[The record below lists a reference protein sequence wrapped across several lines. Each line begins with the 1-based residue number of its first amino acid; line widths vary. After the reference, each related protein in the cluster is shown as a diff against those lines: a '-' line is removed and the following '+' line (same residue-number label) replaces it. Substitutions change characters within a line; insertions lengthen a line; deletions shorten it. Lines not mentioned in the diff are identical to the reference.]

1 MERWGKSPP
10 VSRVTGTSCKLYPK
24 QHRPGGY
31 GLLGQ
36 SPNRW
41 HRDGQQCPPKIDG
54 CRPQN
59 PAYRRTAGA
68 PFSGRFFL
76 LFRRKTRCF
85 FELLRQRP
93 GKNHLFAP
101 LDCRRGQSFPPGGG
115 FFAFFEE
122 KSSFS
127 GKCAPLVPRR
137 RTNWPQFCQGVHK
150 SFTGKSLKS
159 QESFR
164 YNI

>member
-76 LFRRKTRCF
+76 LFRRKNRCF

-101 LDCRRGQSFPPGGG
+101 LDCRRGKSFPPGGG
-115 FFAFFEE
+115 FFCV
-122 KSSFS
+122 FS
-127 GKCAPLVPRR
+127 K
-137 RTNWPQFCQGVHK
+137 
-150 SFTGKSLKS
+150 KSLPFLGIWPLLS
-159 QESFR
+159 PFCGQFARSFVNR
-164 YNI
+164 FINRSPENR

>member
-10 VSRVTGTSCKLYPK
+10 VSRVTGASCKLYPK

-54 CRPQN
+54 CRLQN

-68 PFSGRFFL
+68 PFSGRLFL
-76 LFRRKTRCF
+76 LFRRKNRCF

-101 LDCRRGQSFPPGGG
+101 LDLPPGKIVPAGRR
-115 FFAFFEE
+115 FFCVFSEKAFPFLGMRALL
-122 KSSFS
+122 SPFCGQFARSFVNRFINRS
-127 GKCAPLVPRR
+127 PENR
-137 RTNWPQFCQGVHK
+137 
-150 SFTGKSLKS
+150 
-159 QESFR
+159 
-164 YNI
+164 

>member
-76 LFRRKTRCF
+76 LFRRKNRCF

-101 LDCRRGQSFPPGGG
+101 LDCRRGKSFPPGGG
-115 FFAFFEE
+115 FFAFFSE
-122 KSSFS
+122 KAFPFLGIWPLLSLFCGQFARSFVNRFINRS
-127 GKCAPLVPRR
+127 PENR
-137 RTNWPQFCQGVHK
+137 
-150 SFTGKSLKS
+150 
-159 QESFR
+159 
-164 YNI
+164 

>member
-10 VSRVTGTSCKLYPK
+10 VSRVTGASCKLYPK

-54 CRPQN
+54 CRLQN

-76 LFRRKTRCF
+76 LFRRKNRCF
-85 FELLRQRP
+85 FELLWQRP

-101 LDCRRGQSFPPGGG
+101 LDCRRGKSFPPGGG
-115 FFAFFEE
+115 FFAFFQRKVFLFWKPRPACPPPPDKLAAVLSRGSQIVHRKIVE
-122 KSSFS
+122 KSRI
-127 GKCAPLVPRR
+127 L
-137 RTNWPQFCQGVHK
+137 
-150 SFTGKSLKS
+150 SL
-159 QESFR
+159 
-164 YNI
+164 